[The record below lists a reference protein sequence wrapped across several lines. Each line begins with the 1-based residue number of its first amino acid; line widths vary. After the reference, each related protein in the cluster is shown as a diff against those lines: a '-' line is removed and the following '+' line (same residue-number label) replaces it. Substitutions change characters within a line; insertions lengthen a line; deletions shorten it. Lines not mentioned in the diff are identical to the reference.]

1 MAAIF
6 AILDISCVDP
16 ESFVR
21 GGPILTT
28 FFVLF
33 FLVDEGRE
41 DPNTTKSGPFIG
53 LLAKRHFMAFCWRA
67 NDGPNIE

>member
-1 MAAIF
+1 M
-6 AILDISCVDP
+6 DP

-28 FFVLF
+28 FFYI

-41 DPNTTKSGPFIG
+41 DPKQIPLKVGHHLPTSKAPFKWRFAG
-53 LLAKRHFMAFCWRA
+53 GRMMAQH
-67 NDGPNIE
+67 